1 MSIIDLIKGQIGPSL
16 VSDAA
21 SQLGE
26 SESNVNRAI
35 EAFLP
40 AVLGGVADNAQKPG
54 FFDQLTGLAGSGLL
68 SNLSGLLGGT
78 SNPLITG
85 LLSTIFGDKIGSLVS
100 TISNFSGVKE
110 SSASSL
116 LNLVSGA
123 AFGSLGKY
131 AVDHNLD
138 ASGFANKIE
147 GEKSIWSSLLPAGLS
162 LGSLGLGSLFGNA
175 KETVVDATHKVA
187 DTTERVVDNVGDAT
201 YKAAEEVKEAASGGG
216 GIMKWLLPLLLA
228 AVVGWF
234 LMRQCKKE
242 PAPAPATTTDSV
254 GVKVDSAVAKVENAA
269 DKAVAAV
276 KEALDV
282 KLPSGLTLKAYKGGI
297 EDQIVNFL
305 GSDDYKNGTEETLK
319 SRWFNFDNLNF
330 EFGTTTLTKESQVQL
345 DNLKAILKEFP
356 DAKVKIGAYTDKVG
370 DDKANKALSQ
380 KRADAVKAALG
391 SAQVVGAEGYGE
403 EFATVD
409 EKASDKEREADRKTA
424 IRFVK

>member
-40 AVLGGVADNAQKPG
+40 AVLGGVADNASKPG

-68 SNLSGLLGGT
+68 SNLSGLLGGA
-78 SNPLITG
+78 SNPLVAG
-85 LLSTIFGDKIGSLVS
+85 LLSTIFGDKIGGLVS
-100 TISNFSGVKE
+100 SISNFAGVKE

-131 AVDHNLD
+131 AVDNNLD

-162 LGSLGLGSLFGNA
+162 LGSLGLGSLFGGA
-175 KETVVDATHKVA
+175 KDAVVGTTEKVA
-187 DTTERVVDNVGDAT
+187 DTAEKVVGSVGDAT
-201 YKAAEEVKEAASGGG
+201 YKAAEGVKEAASGGG
-216 GIMKWLLPLLLA
+216 GIMKWLLPLVLA
-228 AVVGWF
+228 AAVGWF

-242 PAPAPATTTDSV
+242 PAPATPDTSTVTDSANT
-254 GVKVDSAVAKVENAA
+254 KVDSAAIKTEGTT
-269 DKAVAAV
+269 AVR
-276 KEALDV
+276 EALDV
-282 KLPSGLTLKAYKGGI
+282 KLPSGITLKAYKGGI
-297 EDQIVNFL
+297 EDQIVTFL
-305 GSDDYKNGTEETLK
+305 GSDEYKNGTEETLK
-319 SRWFNFDNLNF
+319 AKWFNFDNLNF

-380 KRADAVKAALG
+380 KRADAVKVALG

-403 EFATVD
+403 EFAKVD